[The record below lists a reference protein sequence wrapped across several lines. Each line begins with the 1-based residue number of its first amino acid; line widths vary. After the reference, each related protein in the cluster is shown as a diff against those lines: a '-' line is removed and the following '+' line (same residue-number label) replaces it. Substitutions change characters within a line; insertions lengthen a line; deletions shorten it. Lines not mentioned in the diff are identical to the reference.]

1 MINNVLKGFE
11 YKGEFLDKNDLVD
24 LLEFKGDNFENLE
37 DLRDYFNDDD
47 MLDYITELSDSK
59 VDIYNY
65 NLRQWSVDNYN
76 YIEDAVEEF
85 GLDPK
90 NFDFHKLIMMGQYYA
105 YSQEFYTLRDE
116 FASYLNDCKYKIYG
130 WIGKVAL
137 YEDEFDSFEEA
148 WAFVYENVEDVDNAY
163 DDIYVELNTI

>member
-1 MINNVLKGFE
+1 MINDVLKGFE

-37 DLRDYFNDDD
+37 NLRDYFNDDD

-90 NFDFHKLIMMGQYYA
+90 NFDFHKLIMMGQYF
-105 YSQEFYTLRDE
+105 S
-116 FASYLNDCKYKIYG
+116 
-130 WIGKVAL
+130 
-137 YEDEFDSFEEA
+137 
-148 WAFVYENVEDVDNAY
+148 
-163 DDIYVELNTI
+163 